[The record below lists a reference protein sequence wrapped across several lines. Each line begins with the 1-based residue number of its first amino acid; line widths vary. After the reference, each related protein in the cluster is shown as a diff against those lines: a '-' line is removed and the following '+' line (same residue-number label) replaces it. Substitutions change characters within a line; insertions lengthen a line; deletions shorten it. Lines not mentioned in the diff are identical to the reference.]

1 MGENKR
7 FINSKSKLPD
17 VVRVAKKKKDAIPKI
32 KKKLTSFV
40 KGEKGKISKQS
51 MLTVG
56 SIVGGAALGAAIA
69 SKTSEGRGIMKIPTI
84 SKLHT
89 TSVKAGPNIVCEIDP
104 TTSEILCTHS
114 HHASY

>member
-1 MGENKR
+1 MVK
-7 FINSKSKLPD
+7 
-17 VVRVAKKKKDAIPKI
+17 VTKKKKDTIPKI

-40 KGEKGKISKQS
+40 KGENGKISKQS

-69 SKTSEGRGIMKIPTI
+69 SKTSEGRGIMKMPSHASFHRTA
-84 SKLHT
+84 
-89 TSVKAGPNIVCEIDP
+89 VKAGPNIVCEIDP